1 MSEERKRRKAA
12 RERAQAPRAPVNPK
26 IVIALAIIA
35 VLAAVFYV
43 RYHRHAHKYD
53 AFAKCLAQKQLKMY
67 GAYWCPHCQDQKEK
81 FSEAF
86 KYVPYVECGI
96 PGNPRGGETQE
107 CKDAGVR
114 HFPTWKFPD
123 GDVQERVFSVDELSQ
138 KSGCPLP

>member
-26 IVIALAIIA
+26 IVIAVVIVV

-43 RYHRHAHKYD
+43 GYHRRVHKYD

-67 GAYWCPHCQDQKEK
+67 GAYWCPHCQEQKEE
-81 FSEAF
+81 FSAAF
-86 KYVPYVECGI
+86 GYVPYVECGI

-107 CKDAGVR
+107 CKDAGIKR
-114 HFPTWKFPD
+114 FPTWTFPD
-123 GDVQERVFSVDELSQ
+123 GDVQEKVFSLYELSQ